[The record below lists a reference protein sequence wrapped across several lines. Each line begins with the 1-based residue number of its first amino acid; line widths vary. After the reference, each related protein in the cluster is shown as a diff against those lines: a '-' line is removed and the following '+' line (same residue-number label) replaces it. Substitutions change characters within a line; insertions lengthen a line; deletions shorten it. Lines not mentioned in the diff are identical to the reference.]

1 MCFLVCWGREG
12 QLIKPEMQLNSLA
25 KRFARQIGGRKKLC
39 MMPCHSFHV
48 YGTWNSK
55 EVGVGVGLKSSFGG
69 GQDITGEDHFC
80 GGGGIGSLKSQWQT
94 TWFTATMSAR
104 LLRFTILLIYQNISV
119 LYVGKTFL
127 SEEHKQIFSHEAN
140 FLIYS

>member
-1 MCFLVCWGREG
+1 
-12 QLIKPEMQLNSLA
+12 MQLNSLA

-80 GGGGIGSLKSQWQT
+80 GGGGLDPSSHNDKLLGLLLQCLPGCCVSQY
-94 TWFTATMSAR
+94 F
-104 LLRFTILLIYQNISV
+104 
-119 LYVGKTFL
+119 
-127 SEEHKQIFSHEAN
+127 
-140 FLIYS
+140 

>member
-1 MCFLVCWGREG
+1 
-12 QLIKPEMQLNSLA
+12 MQLNSLA

-80 GGGGIGSLKSQWQT
+80 GGGGGDWIPQV
-94 TWFTATMSAR
+94 
-104 LLRFTILLIYQNISV
+104 TITNYLVYCYNVCQVAAFHNTFNIS
-119 LYVGKTFL
+119 K
-127 SEEHKQIFSHEAN
+127 H
-140 FLIYS
+140 